1 MRHLARKYKLEGDTD
16 QEKAYVDM
24 IVDQLSDFRSVIG
37 TSFRSSWILFSH
49 RAALVG
55 MCYNA
60 NFNQEMLKDFVE
72 GKLHSISFGEPL
84 QHRLNTL
91 EK

>member
-1 MRHLARKYKLEGDTD
+1 MEAFIFGHPVVRFYF
-16 QEKAYVDM
+16 
-24 IVDQLSDFRSVIG
+24 II
-37 TSFRSSWILFSH
+37 H

-72 GKLHSISFGEPL
+72 GKLHSITFGEPL